1 VKQYFG
7 KMLLIMSPNFRFQ
20 QMATKELK
28 IFMLCKKGYRDSGYI
43 KVQTKR

>member
-20 QMATKELK
+20 QMITKRLK
-28 IFMLCKKGYRDSGYI
+28 IFRL
-43 KVQTKR
+43 